1 MKFFQEKA
9 ILKLLDTI
17 LFVWCRR
24 NPDVSYKQGMN
35 ELLASVVVCYFKE
48 AEFKTKDEKPENI
61 EANLW

>member
-1 MKFFQEKA
+1 MNFFQDKA
-9 ILKLLDTI
+9 IAKLLNLL

-48 AEFKTKDEKPENI
+48 AEFKVKGDKPEDVSD
-61 EANLW
+61 E

>member
-1 MKFFQEKA
+1 MKFFQDKV
-9 ILKLLDTI
+9 IQKLLNLL

-48 AEFKTKDEKPENI
+48 AEFKNVKDKPE
-61 EANLW
+61 

>member
-1 MKFFQEKA
+1 MKFFQDKA

-48 AEFKTKDEKPENI
+48 AEFKTKDEKSEDI
-61 EANLW
+61 DTNLW